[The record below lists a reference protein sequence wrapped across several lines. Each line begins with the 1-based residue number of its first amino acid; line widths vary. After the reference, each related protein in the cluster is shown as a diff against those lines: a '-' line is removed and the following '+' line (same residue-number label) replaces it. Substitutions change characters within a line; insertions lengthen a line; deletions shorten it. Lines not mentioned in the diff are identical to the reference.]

1 MDTREG
7 KKLHDTLSFVG
18 LRAQATAVGLLQLSI
33 ELIKVGVLD
42 EAAVTRIKQ
51 AIFNDIALSRP
62 SSQAKDEYEA
72 TLHRRL
78 DDLFTAK
85 EASASLVEGQH
96 GHDAPS

>member
-1 MDTREG
+1 
-7 KKLHDTLSFVG
+7 
-18 LRAQATAVGLLQLSI
+18 

-42 EAAVTRIKQ
+42 EDAVTRIKR

-62 SSQAKDEYEA
+62 SSQAKDEFEA

-85 EASASLVEGQH
+85 EASASHVEDDHEQ
-96 GHDAPS
+96 DAPS